1 MIPEIRRNLHAS
13 PSGVL
18 QAEVTRLIRS
28 GDPRYGLPEPELV
41 ETIDMDAIRAFM
53 EPALAAAPIEV
64 TVVGDITEA
73 ELVEALAPTLGALPD
88 RAADWPDYEDARTI
102 RFPDPVDEPLVLRHN
117 GPDYQAMAN
126 VYWPT
131 FDDSDPR
138 RTRALSLLRAVF
150 DLKLTERLREAEGF
164 TYSAFNNTHTS
175 DVYPGYGYLYVGADV
190 RVDDVEATY
199 AAIAELA
206 ADLAAGEI
214 SEDEVLRARRPLL
227 EQIETAFENNG
238 AWMSWLAQSW
248 AHPERLDRIRAL
260 TEDYESISRED
271 LVALAAEYL
280 QPQNSWRVTILP
292 QDGE

>member
-1 MIPEIRRNLHAS
+1 M
-13 PSGVL
+13 
-18 QAEVTRLIRS
+18 
-28 GDPRYGLPEPELV
+28 
-41 ETIDMDAIRAFM
+41 
-53 EPALAAAPIEV
+53 
-64 TVVGDITEA
+64 
-73 ELVEALAPTLGALPD
+73 
-88 RAADWPDYEDARTI
+88 
-102 RFPDPVDEPLVLRHN
+102 
-117 GPDYQAMAN
+117 
-126 VYWPT
+126 
-131 FDDSDPR
+131 
-138 RTRALSLLRAVF
+138 RAVF